1 MSSLTRAS
9 LVRSP
14 LSIRNWPGINNCCSH
29 AKQPLLTCAAGL
41 ERGGEGRKRERGL
54 GREGK
59 GLALPF
65 PFALFSPSPP
75 LLSLRLFCA
84 CRAVFKTSSKKMKY
98 LELYR
103 KKKQK
108 LWEFLNS
115 ILYICE
121 ANYQTAKTPCGLSLN
136 YSTFI
141 ITSNVPQWSHFRI
154 FYSIFYR
161 AGWGMI
167 NIIIITISPTFNIFP
182 GNVIT
187 NTTLGLEWNNN
198 HY

>member
-1 MSSLTRAS
+1 MQRSFYTQGPCLITEKDSMLVIILLGITLKYSNSCTFSWFLVKLVLLIKTAQLTVRGLLSRPPPRFSLREPPRATIHSGITRCPRWRGLPWS
-9 LVRSP
+9 SP

-103 KKKQK
+103 KKNKSY
-108 LWEFLNS
+108 ENF
-115 ILYICE
+115 
-121 ANYQTAKTPCGLSLN
+121 
-136 YSTFI
+136 
-141 ITSNVPQWSHFRI
+141 
-154 FYSIFYR
+154 
-161 AGWGMI
+161 
-167 NIIIITISPTFNIFP
+167 
-182 GNVIT
+182 
-187 NTTLGLEWNNN
+187 
-198 HY
+198 